1 MCDHTIIMPS
11 FLELAIPSL
20 IAALAYIG
28 VSQTDHTIVI
38 TVAMCGALGGFFML
52 YFFSVMEKYPIVV
65 QPQVAPQQ
73 QPTLEQLFG
82 PEEVQQQPQE
92 VSADS
97 IPLVQEQKQQ
107 QQQQQEPLPRKRKIV
122 IREYF
127 EESTPKRPRSAREL
141 EQKIHVQIEKATQA
155 RSKPPTRRTPME
167 RCRIATLPLLQN
179 LLADLQADPT
189 KEHDIARQVEELL
202 I

>member
-1 MCDHTIIMPS
+1 MCDQTIIMPS

-28 VSQTDHTIVI
+28 VSQTDHTIAI

-73 QPTLEQLFG
+73 QQQPTLAQLFD

-107 QQQQQEPLPRKRKIV
+107 QQQEPLPRKRKIV

-127 EESTPKRPRSAREL
+127 EESAPKRPRSAREL
-141 EQKIHVQIEKATQA
+141 EQKIQVQIEKATQA
-155 RSKPPTRRTPME
+155 RTKTPTRRTPME

-189 KEHDIARQVEELL
+189 KENDIARQVEELL